1 MNKRIDK
8 VEVLETYWKILAL
21 LYNIKNINKTL
32 RDQTIKEK
40 IDDLI
45 ETVEDKIRILSK
57 IMI

>member
-45 ETVEDKIRILSK
+45 ETVEGKIRILSK

>member
-1 MNKRIDK
+1 VNKRIDK
-8 VEVLETYWKILAL
+8 VEVLEAYWKILAL

-45 ETVEDKIRILSK
+45 ETVEGKIRILSK